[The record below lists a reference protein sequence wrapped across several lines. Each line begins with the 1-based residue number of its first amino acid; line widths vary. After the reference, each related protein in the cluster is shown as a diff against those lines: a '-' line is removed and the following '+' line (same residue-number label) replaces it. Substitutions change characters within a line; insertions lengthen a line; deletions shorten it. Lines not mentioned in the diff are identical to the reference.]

1 MSENFA
7 PPAGWYTDPQNA
19 AQQRY
24 WDGAGWTQH
33 VAPYAAAPAAAAAV
47 PPTAHGAYAE
57 QPKKKGLGTG
67 AIVAIVVGA
76 FLLVTIAVLAIAAV
90 PVFTSQRAKAND
102 SSAKADVST
111 LGREIATYYVDH
123 DGIAPNLIVVDGSY
137 VFEDGT
143 PMYRT
148 TDASPN
154 VKVGGQASSSPID
167 WCVWVTAPDGD
178 IKDFEYSAMG
188 GLVPGRCGE

>member
-33 VAPYAAAPAAAAAV
+33 VAPAAGALAAAAAV
-47 PPTAHGAYAE
+47 PPTAQGAYAE
-57 QPKKKGLGTG
+57 RPKKKGLGTG

-76 FLLVTIAVLAIAAV
+76 FLLVTIVVLAAIAV
-90 PVFTSQRAKAND
+90 PVFEAQRAKAYD
-102 SSAKADVST
+102 ASARADVST
-111 LGREIATYYVDH
+111 LGREIAIYYVDH
-123 DGIAPNLIVVDGSY
+123 DGPAPKIVVANGEY
-137 VFEDGT
+137 AFQDGT
-143 PMYRT
+143 PVSRT
-148 TDASPN
+148 SPVSAN
-154 VKVGGQASSSPID
+154 VKIGGQAGSSSID
-167 WCVWVTAPDGD
+167 WCVWVTSPDGD
-178 IKDFEYSAMG
+178 LKDFEYSAVG